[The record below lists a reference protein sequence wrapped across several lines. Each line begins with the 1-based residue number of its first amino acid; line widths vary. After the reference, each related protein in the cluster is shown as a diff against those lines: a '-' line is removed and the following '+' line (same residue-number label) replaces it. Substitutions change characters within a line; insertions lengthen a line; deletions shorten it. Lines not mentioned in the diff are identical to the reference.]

1 MGTSVRR
8 VLAET
13 GVAPEDVAGL
23 CCDTTC
29 CTVVALDDAGDAL
42 MPCILWMDMRA
53 AEQTEQVRRLSL
65 ATVVPETRL
74 VAVARLESF
83 TAPPRARPSHDPPHS
98 PPDAFSSRARV
109 SRRPWPRATPRC
121 ACAAAAASG
130 LVSAEW
136 MIPKALWLKQKKSR
150 TAPTRS
156 SARFKSLPGLPQPEA
171 HGRVLRER
179 EQRRRAVALRGRR
192 QTDVSAREAGSR
204 GPRRQVA
211 AAGDGARPARASA
224 TGSPPPPPRTSACPS
239 ACPSRRAARTRS
251 SP

>member
-1 MGTSVRR
+1 MAPKYVLGVDGGTGGIRAGLFEIATGAPVGFADTPYDTIHPEPGYAEQNPNDWWDGLGASVRR

-13 GVAPEDVAGL
+13 GVAPEDVTGM

-109 SRRPWPRATPRC
+109 SRRSWPRATPRC
-121 ACAAAAASG
+121 ACAAAAPAPSPRSG
-130 LVSAEW
+130 
-136 MIPKALWLKQKKSR
+136 
-150 TAPTRS
+150 
-156 SARFKSLPGLPQPEA
+156 
-171 HGRVLRER
+171 
-179 EQRRRAVALRGRR
+179 
-192 QTDVSAREAGSR
+192 
-204 GPRRQVA
+204 
-211 AAGDGARPARASA
+211 
-224 TGSPPPPPRTSACPS
+224 
-239 ACPSRRAARTRS
+239 
-251 SP
+251 

>member
-98 PPDAFSSRARV
+98 PPDAFSSRARASRAGPGHGRPRAARV
-109 SRRPWPRATPRC
+109 RRRRRPRLRGVDDPQG
-121 ACAAAAASG
+121 S
-130 LVSAEW
+130 VAETE
-136 MIPKALWLKQKKSR
+136 KAGALRVGGEDLR
-150 TAPTRS
+150 V
-156 SARFKSLPGLPQPEA
+156 PGLPQPEA

-211 AAGDGARPARASA
+211 AGDARARRASA

>member
-1 MGTSVRR
+1 MAPKYVLGVDGGTGGIRAGLFESATGAPVGFADTPYDTTHPEPGYAEQNPSDWWDGMGTSVRR

-109 SRRPWPRATPRC
+109 SRRSWPRATPRC
-121 ACAAAAASG
+121 ACAAAAPAPSPRSG
-130 LVSAEW
+130 
-136 MIPKALWLKQKKSR
+136 
-150 TAPTRS
+150 
-156 SARFKSLPGLPQPEA
+156 
-171 HGRVLRER
+171 
-179 EQRRRAVALRGRR
+179 
-192 QTDVSAREAGSR
+192 
-204 GPRRQVA
+204 
-211 AAGDGARPARASA
+211 
-224 TGSPPPPPRTSACPS
+224 
-239 ACPSRRAARTRS
+239 
-251 SP
+251 